1 MALAPLA
8 QNVIEV
14 AQGKFRSLLGVPV
27 GDIVLLAAIP
37 GYWYHFTDEI
47 ELSREIWST
56 VRDVVHSVT
65 VALDSGASPVIP
77 DNEAADPLTYHL
89 CFFQNGRS
97 LRGAPPAFLPCN
109 LNGTTVLK
117 ARRAYSSSPHAG
129 QWFVCPARSNHWHRR
144 SHSPPAHTPE
154 CPSPTIP

>member
-65 VALDSGASPVIP
+65 VALDSERQISTGLVERTHRHLTPASGSFAQL
-77 DNEAADPLTYHL
+77 AATTGTAALTRH
-89 CFFQNGRS
+89 QRTPQS
-97 LRGAPPAFLPCN
+97 ALPQQSRN
-109 LNGTTVLK
+109 DIQTIRVRFGSGLGK
-117 ARRAYSSSPHAG
+117 KIPHAS
-129 QWFVCPARSNHWHRR
+129 Q
-144 SHSPPAHTPE
+144 TP
-154 CPSPTIP
+154 